1 VHQAN
6 VNKAPGLPLIINH
19 MGELVDDNGL
29 GCKVVAEG
37 FEGPGLD
44 RSHKGE
50 DKE

>member
-1 VHQAN
+1 
-6 VNKAPGLPLIINH
+6 
-19 MGELVDDNGL
+19 MGELVKENGL
-29 GCKVVAEG
+29 GLKVAAEG